1 VSERELLREPGL
13 QSRINLKLRQF
24 IAYDVGKSHYF
35 SWRNLQCARDWRI
48 IPPRRDEATMSP
60 FYASTY
66 RNFLR
71 SGDSS
76 VSSTV
81 ATLAY
86 DWSFAVYL
94 LAVVGLSALMLVVSF
109 VLGGRD
115 WGRAKNEP
123 FESGVVSTGSARLRF
138 PAKFYLVAMFFVI
151 FDVEALFL
159 YAWAVSV
166 RESGWMGFIEVS
178 IFIGVLLV
186 GLVYL
191 WRLGALD
198 WAPDARRRRAL
209 RASELRQEQQAQHQN
224 EQQQQHQQH
233 QEQRRPEQQ
242 HR

>member
-1 VSERELLREPGL
+1 
-13 QSRINLKLRQF
+13 
-24 IAYDVGKSHYF
+24 
-35 SWRNLQCARDWRI
+35 
-48 IPPRRDEATMSP
+48 M
-60 FYASTY
+60 
-66 RNFLR
+66 
-71 SGDSS
+71 
-76 VSSTV
+76 SSTV

-86 DWSFAVYL
+86 DWSFAIYL
-94 LAVVGLSALMLVVSF
+94 LAVVGLSALMLVVSY

-123 FESGVVSTGSARLRF
+123 FESGVVSVGSAQLRF

-166 RESGWMGFIEVS
+166 RESGWLGFIEVS

-186 GLVYL
+186 GLIYL

-198 WAPDARRRRAL
+198 WAPEGRRQRAL
-209 RASELRQEQQAQHQN
+209 KAKAREARVNEEAKAQELKHEQQLHDQH
-224 EQQQQHQQH
+224 
-233 QEQRRPEQQ
+233 RAGQQ